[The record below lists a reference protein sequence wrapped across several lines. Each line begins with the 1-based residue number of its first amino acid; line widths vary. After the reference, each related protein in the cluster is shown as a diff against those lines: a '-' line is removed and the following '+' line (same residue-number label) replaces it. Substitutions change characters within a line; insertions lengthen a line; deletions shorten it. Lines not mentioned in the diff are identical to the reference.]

1 MEPAH
6 VKRLKDEHSKGLQLC
21 QEKISQWLKFKADYE
36 ALKERLETLPNSI
49 SYDVTV
55 PFGMNAFT
63 MGKIVHTNEVM
74 VLLGDNWF
82 AEVSAKQAAAI
93 AERRIKQCTK
103 MLADLEKEKEQ
114 YHNWMN
120 YIDEVSANSEGL
132 IEIVEKYDDEEEKRW
147 REQHAKNVKAHRQKL
162 ARERKNSNGESTA
175 SNSDDEYRQRLE
187 SLELTE
193 EDSEAKSEDGS
204 TFDYS
209 DDTSQHSED
218 PTLHPTKSSLKLKI
232 PNRQRTL
239 SFDSG
244 TEDSSPHPT
253 GVWENGKHVRWQD
266 LSRQNIKRITFKHSK
281 RKKSQPIKCQ
291 SPEPLPDEPQPLI
304 QSPSDIYKQFGS
316 FFPASPPKSIL
327 KVKHSPTPPDNDD
340 PPDFPSSSNTAFT
353 GEVYE
358 HSSSSPVHV
367 IEKKSSRPV
376 SQFKNSRKNR
386 KK

>member
-1 MEPAH
+1 MEPNH
-6 VKRLKDEHSKGLQLC
+6 IKRLKDEHSKGIQLC
-21 QEKISQWLKFKADYE
+21 QEKIAQWLKFKADYE
-36 ALKERLETLPNSI
+36 VLKERLETLPDSL

-55 PFGMNAFT
+55 PFGINAFT

-93 AERRIKQCTK
+93 ADRRIKQCTK
-103 MLADLEKEKEQ
+103 MLADLDKEKEQ

-120 YIDEVSANSEGL
+120 YIDEVSANNEGL

-147 REQHAKNVKAHRQKL
+147 REQHAKNVKAYRQKL
-162 ARERKNSNGESTA
+162 ARERKNSTGESTA

-193 EDSEAKSEDGS
+193 EDSEVKSEDGS

-209 DDTSQHSED
+209 DDTSQLSEEHS
-218 PTLHPTKSSLKLKI
+218 TKSSLKLKI
-232 PNRQRTL
+232 PSRQRTL

-244 TEDSSPHPT
+244 TDDGSPRPT
-253 GVWENGKHVRWQD
+253 GIWEENGKHVRWQD

-291 SPEPLPDEPQPLI
+291 SPDPPPDEPQPLI

-327 KVKHSPTPPDNDD
+327 KVKHSPTPPDNDE
-340 PPDFPSSSNTAFT
+340 PPEFPSNTAFT

-358 HSSSSPVHV
+358 HAISSPIHV
-367 IEKKSSRPV
+367 SEKKSSRPT
-376 SQFKNSRKNR
+376 SHFKSSRKNR